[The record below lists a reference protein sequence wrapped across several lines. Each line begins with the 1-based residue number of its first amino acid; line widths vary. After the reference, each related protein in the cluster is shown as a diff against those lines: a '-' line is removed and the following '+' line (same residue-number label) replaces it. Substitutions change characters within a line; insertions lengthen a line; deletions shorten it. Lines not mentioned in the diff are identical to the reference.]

1 MNASTR
7 IFVAALFMTLIL
19 SVSVSAP
26 AQQAQNVLRY
36 VGFSPVPPA
45 DKLECRLAVA
55 YAVNRDAIAS
65 ALSARRLLGTGA
77 PAYSIQSPRLPGYD
91 ASTRSADGK
100 VPSSSRPG
108 KSPPTSHER
117 WHQRCRKASGVRS
130 GCRSILTR
138 PTTSILLCPRFGPG
152 GSPFMPWDGRRIL
165 VTTAIRPWHS
175 AWRTNCSRTRRCVSS
190 WQSGMARL
198 LSASSFRK
206 CGRSRFSSSDEPPVS
221 LSRHGC
227 RTDWVEMCES

>member
-91 ASTRSADGK
+91 ASIRWPSFDAAKAKEYYAQCGWQGPLVIATGQVTTDFTRTLASALQESLRSALGVQVNLDQADDFNTLVSKIRAGRIAIHALGWQADPRDYGYPSMALGLANELFQDPEVRELVAKRDG
-100 VPSSSRPG
+100 PA
-108 KSPPTSHER
+108 TE
-117 WHQRCRKASGVRS
+117 
-130 GCRSILTR
+130 
-138 PTTSILLCPRFGPG
+138 
-152 GSPFMPWDGRRIL
+152 
-165 VTTAIRPWHS
+165 
-175 AWRTNCSRTRRCVSS
+175 
-190 WQSGMARL
+190 RL
-198 LSASSFRK
+198 LLQKMWAIPILIF
-206 CGRSRFSSSDEPPVS
+206 
-221 LSRHGC
+221 
-227 RTDWVEMCES
+227 